1 MAEPDIP
8 VTTGAGKSLQDL
20 NAAWMQ
26 GETVVMRYDTI
37 PGDPNYAAEGAA
49 EADRARGRLASL
61 TDFSSTVTIPQSEQA
76 QVGERRF
83 MHGVRLEEIRC
94 DFNATV
100 DLLNWVRFR
109 NTRASR
115 RLPLARFSFE
125 LRDNQANEAIRR
137 WAFNGY
143 LRDRVLDGPVA
154 SEAVPITLQAVIQVG
169 EDTEPALA
177 ESALP
182 AVQGGQAHEPDLPT
196 LADIETRWI
205 QGETVELL
213 YDALSDDPVP
223 EAGADAEPTGRLAT
237 LTRITMSKTHPQQE
251 LTQLG
256 SRRFAHGIP
265 LSTITPRFNATA
277 GLLDWSRHRLERSH
291 RVLPRGAFALR
302 CTDNLDDDLTAKFNA
317 VIRGRDIQ
325 APVTTDGRPVEMGL
339 TLQVTDQEETA
350 YA

>member
-8 VTTGAGKSLQDL
+8 VTTGGGKSLQDL

-37 PGDPNYAAEGAA
+37 PGDPGYQAEGVP
-49 EADRARGRLASL
+49 EADRARGRLAAL
-61 TDFSSTVTIPQSEQA
+61 TNFSSTVTIPQTEQA

-83 MHGVRLEEIRC
+83 AHGIRLEEVRC
-94 DFNATV
+94 NFNATV
-100 DLLNWVRFR
+100 GLLNWIRFR

-125 LRDNQANEAIRR
+125 LRDNQTDEAIRR

-154 SEAVPITLQAVIQVG
+154 SEAVPVTVQAVIQVG
-169 EDTEPALA
+169 EDDEPAIA
-177 ESALP
+177 EDALP
-182 AVQGGQAHEPDLPT
+182 AVGANRAEPDLPT
-196 LADIETRWI
+196 LADIETKWI
-205 QGETVELL
+205 QGETVEML

-251 LTQLG
+251 LPQIG
-256 SRRFAHGIP
+256 SRRFAHGVP

-277 GLLDWSRHRLERSH
+277 GLLDWSRHRLSRSN
-291 RVLPRGAFALR
+291 RVLPRSAFALR
-302 CTDNLDDDLTAKFNA
+302 ATDNLNASLTAKFNA
-317 VIRGRDIQ
+317 VVRGRDID